1 MPDTRLNAETENETA
16 VDGAEQLDELDRD
29 WLADVE
35 RALRAEDDHAA
46 FELVRAHSP
55 AEVSEL
61 LINLPLRRAR
71 SLFALLPIAVAAVVL
86 TGISEEL
93 RVALMV
99 DSSIQRIAG
108 IADTLEQ
115 DDAVDL
121 LLDLPEEIVEPVLA
135 AMESS
140 DELRDRLQFEEDTAG
155 GIMSNKFVAV
165 LDDWDVG
172 TATRMIRRKATEI
185 QKLYEIYVVDE
196 DRRLVGRL
204 KLRDLLLNDRETPV
218 NQLMRELPASVGPEA
233 DQEEVLEL
241 AQRLNLQTVPV
252 VDEGNR
258 VIGRITVDELAEI
271 VRDEAE
277 EDMMIMGGVAPDALP
292 DDSVGRIIRSR
303 LPWLIGGL
311 VGASLAGLVVGG
323 FEDKINQA
331 AVLASFIPVV
341 MAMAGNAGIQAS
353 TVTVQG
359 LAAGNVWLGDF
370 GSRLGKEFLGSLIN
384 GILVAVVLGLLV
396 MLISQFVVL
405 KSPGRLAIAAGLS
418 VATVTVMAAT
428 LGAAIPLILK
438 RFGVDPA
445 VASGVFI
452 TTANDI
458 FGVIVY
464 FLIASSIY
472 LANAGLS

>member
-1 MPDTRLNAETENETA
+1 MSDEETNIEPLTDAPEEEGERLE
-16 VDGAEQLDELDRD
+16 ELDRD
-29 WLADVE
+29 WLADVDH
-35 RALRAEDDHAA
+35 ALRSEDDAA
-46 FELVRAHSP
+46 ILELIQGHTP
-55 AEVSEL
+55 ADTSDL

-71 SLFALLPIAVAAVVL
+71 ALYALLPVEAAGAVL

-93 RVALMV
+93 RAALV
-99 DSSIQRIAG
+99 QDSSIERIADV
-108 IADTLEQ
+108 ADVLEQ

-121 LLDLPEEIVEPVLA
+121 LLDLPEDSLEPVLA

-140 DELRDRLQFEEDTAG
+140 DELRDRLDFEEDTAG

-172 TATRMIRRKATEI
+172 TATRMIRRKASEI

-196 DRRLVGRL
+196 ERRLCGRL
-204 KLRDLLLNDRETPV
+204 KLRDLLLNDRETLV
-218 NQLMRELPASVGPEA
+218 NTIMRKLPASVGPDA

-241 AQRLNLQTVPV
+241 ALRLNLQTVPV
-252 VDEGNR
+252 VDEDDR

-271 VRDEAE
+271 IRDEAE

-292 DDSVGRIIRSR
+292 DDSVGRIIRGR
-303 LPWLIGGL
+303 LPWLVGGL

-331 AVLASFIPVV
+331 AILASFIPVV

-359 LAAGNVWLGDF
+359 LAAGNVWLGDV

-384 GILVAVVLGLLV
+384 GVFVAVVLGLLV
-396 MLISQFVVL
+396 ILISQFVEL
-405 KSPGRLAIAAGLS
+405 RSPERLALAAGLS

-428 LGAAIPLILK
+428 LGAAVPLILK
-438 RFGVDPA
+438 RVGVDPA

-464 FLIASSIY
+464 FFIASTIY
-472 LANAGLS
+472 LANTGLG